1 MTKKS
6 IHVDFDVECRCCH
19 QAGTASRRFFLQG
32 ILTTGLLYGANLI
45 LPQPVLASEHRA
57 KALVLSCID
66 FRFVGLEQSFL
77 SNQHLG
83 QAYDW
88 VALAGASLALTG
100 FPRPAE
106 AEVFWDQ
113 LALSKQLHDISKVI
127 ILDHQDCGAYAS
139 VYKQPFSD
147 LTSEQ
152 NLHAQYL
159 HQAYKQIRQRY
170 PDLDVELYFVKLTG
184 EVSLISPQRVM

>member
-1 MTKKS
+1 MLP
-6 IHVDFDVECRCCH
+6 
-19 QAGTASRRFFLQG
+19 AGL
-32 ILTTGLLYGANLI
+32 IYGVNLVR
-45 LPQPVLASEHRA
+45 PQPALADEHRA

-77 SNQHLG
+77 SSQHLE

-100 FPRPAE
+100 FPHPAE
-106 AEVFWDQ
+106 AEAFWDQ
-113 LALSKQLHDISKVI
+113 LGLSKQLHDIRKVI

-139 VYKQPFSD
+139 VYQRPFSD

-152 NLHAQYL
+152 NLHAKYL
-159 HQAYKQIRQRY
+159 SQAYEQIRQRY

-184 EVSLISPQRVM
+184 EVSLISPHQII

>member
-1 MTKKS
+1 ME
-6 IHVDFDVECRCCH
+6 IDRGLNYACCSV
-19 QAGTASRRFFLQG
+19 SRRFFLQR
-32 ILTTGLLYGANLI
+32 IFPAGLIYGANLI
-45 LPQPVLASEHRA
+45 HPQPALADEHRA
-57 KALVLSCID
+57 KALVLTCID

-77 SNQHLG
+77 SNQHLD

-88 VALAGASLALTG
+88 VALAGSSLALTG
-100 FPRPAE
+100 FPHSAE

-113 LALSKQLHDISKVI
+113 LGLSKQLHDISKVI

-139 VYKQPFSD
+139 VYKQSFSD

-152 NLHAQYL
+152 NLHAKYL
-159 HQAYKQIRQRY
+159 NRAYEQIRQRY

-184 EVSLISPQRVM
+184 EVSRIPTH

>member
-1 MTKKS
+1 MEVDRSLDCFCCS
-6 IHVDFDVECRCCH
+6 I
-19 QAGTASRRFFLQG
+19 SRRFFLQR
-32 ILTTGLLYGANLI
+32 IFPAGLVYGANLI
-45 LPQPVLASEHRA
+45 HPQPALAEEHRA
-57 KALVLSCID
+57 KALVLTCID

-77 SNQHLG
+77 SSQHLD
-83 QAYDW
+83 QSYDW

-100 FPRPAE
+100 FPHPAE

-113 LALSKQLHDISKVI
+113 LDLSKQLHDIRRVI

-139 VYKQPFSD
+139 LHKQSFPD

-152 NLHAQYL
+152 NLHAKYL
-159 HQAYKQIRQRY
+159 NRAYEQIRQRY

-184 EVSLISPQRVM
+184 EVSRIPPHQLM